1 MWQTTSFLQHI
12 LHEFLITKSSW
23 IIFSFNLHYHVY
35 YFLQKKAECNFT
47 YATLMY
53 LGLNIEKIYIDDLSE
68 VKTAK
73 ERKSS
78 KLAQLNKGKARQ

>member
-1 MWQTTSFLQHI
+1 M
-12 LHEFLITKSSW
+12 
-23 IIFSFNLHYHVY
+23 FSFNLHYHVY

-47 YATLMY
+47 YVTLMY
-53 LGLNIEKIYIDDLSE
+53 LGLNIEKTLGLNSIEQSTYIGDLSE

-73 ERKSS
+73 ERKSN

>member
-1 MWQTTSFLQHI
+1 
-12 LHEFLITKSSW
+12 
-23 IIFSFNLHYHVY
+23 
-35 YFLQKKAECNFT
+35 
-47 YATLMY
+47 MY